1 VSDDLP
7 EHEREIQRLDE
18 YLRGLQ
24 AGERPDRDKLLRDH
38 PRLAP
43 LLDCLDALDGIA
55 SDLLD
60 GVPRPKEGE
69 TPKLLDPTVTLSSSL
84 SSSVIQTPGD
94 FGSYELLEEI
104 GRGGMGVVY
113 KARQKG
119 LERTV
124 AVKMILAGHLA
135 SPEHVRRFRAE
146 AKAAA
151 VLRHSNIV
159 HIHEV
164 GQLQGRHY
172 FAMEYVDGTSLAE
185 RIRRGRMDVHTAVRL
200 VAQVARAVDHL
211 HRQGIVHRDLKPSNI
226 LLDADDKPYV
236 TDFGLAKVFAGGTEA
251 TTTGAIL
258 GTASYMAPEQASGH
272 SGEATSASDVYSL
285 GAILYELLTGQPP
298 FRHENPMET
307 LIQVLTR
314 EPVLPRQLN
323 RDVPRSL
330 EVICLKCLSKSP
342 DDRYPSA
349 AGLAD
354 DLEHF
359 LKGETLAA
367 RPPNL
372 LQRTL
377 MWGRREP
384 ALAARLAV
392 LGLFLVVH
400 LLNNAYGEFYGDPL
414 PPGFFESML
423 IILGVW
429 AATAV
434 GFQQLLKSPRWS
446 LPACFVWGIL
456 DSALLFT
463 VLFLANGVASPLIVV
478 YALLIVA
485 SGLWFRVRF
494 VWFMCG
500 LSLASYG
507 AHVLDFYL
515 RRAWDPNDL
524 GQVLDLRWDRHVI
537 FAVALLGISGGVAYL
552 VHRVRVLSSYYGQ
565 KP

>member
-7 EHEREIQRLDE
+7 ESEQELELLDE
-18 YLRGLQ
+18 YLRQLH
-24 AGERPDRDKLLRDH
+24 AGERPDRDALLQEHPKLARV
-38 PRLAP
+38 
-43 LLDCLDALDGIA
+43 LDCLDGLDEIA

-60 GVPRPKEGE
+60 GVPRPAQEE
-69 TPKLLDPTVTLSSSL
+69 TPKLDATVTLSSPVVQMPS
-84 SSSVIQTPGD
+84 D
-94 FGSYELLEEI
+94 FGPYELLEEI

-113 KARQKG
+113 RARQKG
-119 LERTV
+119 LDRTV

-135 SPEHVRRFRAE
+135 SPEHVRRFQAE

-151 VLRHSNIV
+151 RLRHANIV
-159 HIHEV
+159 EIHEV
-164 GQLQGRHY
+164 GQLHGRHF
-172 FAMEYVDGTSLAE
+172 FAMEYIDGISLAQ
-185 RIRRGRMDVHTAVRL
+185 RIARGPVDVETAVRL
-200 VAQVARAVDHL
+200 VAEVARAVDYL
-211 HRQGIVHRDLKPSNI
+211 HRQGLVHRDLKPSNI
-226 LLDADDKPYV
+226 LLDAQHKPYV
-236 TDFGLAKVFAGGTEA
+236 TDFGLAKVFAAGAEA

-272 SGEATSASDVYSL
+272 SGDATHASDVYSL

-298 FRHENPMET
+298 FRDENPMET

-323 RDVPRSL
+323 RDVPRPL
-330 EVICLKCLSKSP
+330 ELICLKCLSKSP

-349 AGLAD
+349 AALAD

-367 RPPNL
+367 RPPNP
-372 LQRTL
+372 LQRIPL
-377 MWGRREP
+377 WSRREP

-392 LGLFLVVH
+392 LGLFFAVH
-400 LLNNAYGEFYGDPL
+400 VSNHALGPPL
-414 PPGFFESML
+414 PPGFYGSML

-434 GFQQLLKSPRWS
+434 GFQQLLKVPRWS
-446 LPACFVWGIL
+446 LPACFIWGAL

-463 VLFLANGVASPLIVV
+463 VLFLANGVASSLIVG
-478 YALLIVA
+478 YPLLIVA

-494 VWFMCG
+494 VWFMCAM
-500 LSLASYG
+500 SLASYG

-515 RRAWDPNDL
+515 RRVQDPNDL
-524 GQVLDLRWDRHVI
+524 GGVLDLRWDRHVI

>member
-1 VSDDLP
+1 VSDALP
-7 EHEREIQRLDE
+7 ESERELERLDE
-18 YLRGLQ
+18 YLRQLQ
-24 AGERPDRDKLLRDH
+24 AGERPNRDELLREH
-38 PRLAP
+38 PKLARV
-43 LLDCLDALDGIA
+43 LDCLDGLDGIA

-60 GVPRPKEGE
+60 GVTRPAHEE
-69 TPKLLDPTVTLSSSL
+69 TPKLDATVTLSSS
-84 SSSVIQTPGD
+84 VIQMPSD

-113 KARQKG
+113 RARQKG
-119 LERTV
+119 LDRTV

-151 VLRHSNIV
+151 GLRHANIV
-159 HIHEV
+159 EIYEV
-164 GQLQGRHY
+164 GHLQGRHF
-172 FAMEYVDGTSLAE
+172 FAMEYVDGISLAQ
-185 RIRRGRMDVHTAVRL
+185 RIARGPVDLETAVRL
-200 VAQVARAVDHL
+200 VAEVARAVDHL

-226 LLDADDKPYV
+226 LLDAQDKPYV
-236 TDFGLAKVFAGGTEA
+236 TDFGLAKVFAAGAEA

-272 SGEATSASDVYSL
+272 SGDATHASDVYSL
-285 GAILYELLTGQPP
+285 GAILYELLTGRPP
-298 FRHENPMET
+298 FRDENPMET

-323 RDVPRSL
+323 RNVPRPL
-330 EVICLKCLSKSP
+330 EMICLKCLSKSP
-342 DDRYPSA
+342 DDRYASA
-349 AGLAD
+349 AALAD

-359 LKGETLAA
+359 LKGETLTA
-367 RPPNL
+367 RLPNL
-372 LQRTL
+372 LQRIL
-377 MWGRREP
+377 MWSRREP

-392 LGLFLVVH
+392 LGLFFVVH
-400 LLNNAYGEFYGDPL
+400 VANHALGPPL
-414 PPGFFESML
+414 PPGFYEKML

-434 GFQQLLKSPRWS
+434 GFQQLLKVPRWS
-446 LPACFVWGIL
+446 LPACFIWGAL

-463 VLFLANGVASPLIVV
+463 VLFLANGVASSLIVG
-478 YALLIVA
+478 YPLLIVA

-494 VWFMCG
+494 VWFMGG

-515 RRAWDPNDL
+515 RRVQDPNDL
-524 GQVLDLRWDRHVI
+524 GGVLDLRWDRHVI

>member
-1 VSDDLP
+1 VSEGPP
-7 EHEREIQRLDE
+7 ESERELELLDD
-18 YLRGLQ
+18 YVRRLQ
-24 AGERPDRDKLLRDH
+24 AGERPDRDALLRQH
-38 PRLAP
+38 PNLAP
-43 LLDCLDALDGIA
+43 MLDCLDGLDGIA

-60 GVPRPKEGE
+60 GVSESVDDD
-69 TPKLLDPTVTLSSSL
+69 TPGLDETVTLSSS
-84 SSSVIQTPGD
+84 VVAMPGG
-94 FGSYELLEEI
+94 FGAYELLDEI

-113 KARQKG
+113 RARQKG
-119 LERTV
+119 LDRTV

-135 SPEHVRRFRAE
+135 SPEHVRRFQAE

-151 VLRHSNIV
+151 RLRHANIV
-159 HIHEV
+159 EIYEV
-164 GQLQGRHY
+164 GQLHGRHF
-172 FAMEYVDGTSLAE
+172 FAMEYVDGISLAQ
-185 RIRRGRMDVHTAVRL
+185 RIARGPVPVETAVRL

-211 HRQGIVHRDLKPSNI
+211 HRQGIIHRDLKPSNI

-236 TDFGLAKVFAGGTEA
+236 TDFGLAKVFAAGTET

-272 SGEATSASDVYSL
+272 SGDATHASDVYSL
-285 GAILYELLTGQPP
+285 GAILYELLTGRPP
-298 FRHENPMET
+298 FRDENPMET

-314 EPVLPRQLN
+314 EPILPRQLN
-323 RDVPRSL
+323 RNVPRPL
-330 EVICLKCLSKSP
+330 ETICLKCLSKSP

-349 AGLAD
+349 AALAD

-359 LKGETLAA
+359 LKGETLTA
-367 RPPNL
+367 RPPSL
-372 LQRTL
+372 LQRIPL
-377 MWGRREP
+377 WSRREP

-392 LGLFLVVH
+392 LGLFFVVH
-400 LLNNAYGEFYGDPL
+400 LTNRAFGPPL
-414 PPGFFESML
+414 AHGFFENML
-423 IILGVW
+423 VILGVW

-434 GFQQLLKSPRWS
+434 AFQQLLKVPHWS
-446 LPACFVWGIL
+446 LPACFIWGAL

-463 VLFLANGVASPLIVV
+463 VLFLANGVASALVMGYP
-478 YALLIVA
+478 LLIVA

-500 LSLASYG
+500 LSLVSYG

-515 RRAWDPNDL
+515 RRVQDPNDL
-524 GQVLDLRWDRHVI
+524 AGVLDLRWDRHLI

>member
-1 VSDDLP
+1 MSEGPP
-7 EHEREIQRLDE
+7 ESERELELLDD
-18 YLRGLQ
+18 YVRRLQ
-24 AGERPDRDKLLRDH
+24 AGERPDRDALLRQH
-38 PRLAP
+38 PNLAP
-43 LLDCLDALDGIA
+43 MLDCLDGLDGIA

-60 GVPRPKEGE
+60 GVSESVDDD
-69 TPKLLDPTVTLSSSL
+69 TPGLDETVTLSSS
-84 SSSVIQTPGD
+84 VVAMPGG
-94 FGSYELLEEI
+94 FGAYELLDEI

-113 KARQKG
+113 RARQKG
-119 LERTV
+119 LDRTV

-135 SPEHVRRFRAE
+135 SPEHVRRFQAE

-151 VLRHSNIV
+151 RLRHANIV
-159 HIHEV
+159 EIYEV
-164 GQLQGRHY
+164 GQLHGRHF
-172 FAMEYVDGTSLAE
+172 FAMEYVDGISLAQ
-185 RIRRGRMDVHTAVRL
+185 RIARGPVPVETAVRL

-211 HRQGIVHRDLKPSNI
+211 HRQGIIHRDLKPSNI

-236 TDFGLAKVFAGGTEA
+236 TDFGLAKVFAAGTET

-272 SGEATSASDVYSL
+272 SGDATHASDVYSL
-285 GAILYELLTGQPP
+285 GAILYELLTGRPP
-298 FRHENPMET
+298 FRDENPMET

-314 EPVLPRQLN
+314 EPILPRQLN
-323 RDVPRSL
+323 RNVPRPL
-330 EVICLKCLSKSP
+330 ETICLKCLSKSP

-349 AGLAD
+349 AALAD

-359 LKGETLAA
+359 LKGETLTA
-367 RPPNL
+367 RPPSL
-372 LQRTL
+372 LQRIPL
-377 MWGRREP
+377 WSRREP

-392 LGLFLVVH
+392 LGLFFVVH
-400 LLNNAYGEFYGDPL
+400 LTNRAFGPPL
-414 PPGFFESML
+414 AHGFFENML
-423 IILGVW
+423 VILGVW

-434 GFQQLLKSPRWS
+434 AFQQLLKVPHWS
-446 LPACFVWGIL
+446 LPACFIWGAL

-463 VLFLANGVASPLIVV
+463 VLFLANGVASALVMGYP
-478 YALLIVA
+478 LLIVA

-500 LSLASYG
+500 LSLVSYG

-515 RRAWDPNDL
+515 RRVQDPNDL
-524 GQVLDLRWDRHVI
+524 AGVLDLRWDRHLI